1 MFQLN
6 DDNSIYVTRGDAVYF
21 SVTAEDNGEAHVF
34 NAGDVLRIKVFEKKN
49 CERVVLEKDFPVFEN
64 CTSVEIYLGKSD
76 TKIGGVIS
84 KPTDYWYEVEFDPYG
99 DPKTI
104 IGYGEDGPALFKLF
118 PEGADIEDAAESE
131 SDVPFVDTKFDLTSS
146 RPLANRVIAA
156 KIVQMERDFANYVTP
171 QMYGAVGDGIADDT
185 AAFQKLDG
193 KVCYIPE
200 GTYRISSVEYGE
212 KTVLMGAGIEN
223 TVIKQIS
230 GVTDSM
236 IVFKDAHSSAL
247 TDISLV
253 GDAETEADDIYT
265 GLLKIY
271 TTYYE
276 LGKSSNYCNYEHI
289 LIRNAS
295 GSGLVLLGYKQTDAS
310 VGETS
315 YNWVLQFNDIR
326 IENCKKWC
334 MVDESCDNRFSNFY
348 LNEGDLGCLFLNN
361 TSSNMYVNFKIDQP
375 YGSGGSGTIN
385 SYEDGALMVCN
396 NISIVRFLNFD
407 LQSSYYDGA
416 KFKMCSSVYFDGSMN
431 NIGYATDNG
440 ERVASCLK
448 LSETNNSEFHVTFVK
463 TSGWTPKYN
472 VYAES
477 TCFNNVVM
485 VSENEHVDCFNASST
500 TAIVYA
506 KELYNLFNT
515 RYDVSQKLENLVS
528 NPAPSG
534 STGWTMAN
542 VTLDTTSKLVGTH
555 SFKIV
560 GSTSATNTLRS
571 VVSGIKAGHK
581 YMAVATV
588 KIAAAATEGASRKAP
603 YILVVQ
609 NNADLNAYTDVD
621 YLANNEVG
629 TQVIAAYVTAKDDSD
644 ITLTILNYQ
653 NNCTAYVG
661 NVYFIDVTSTF
672 FDDSNTQR
680 KNLLS
685 IFKENA
691 RTQIASIVE
700 RLDYKNVIGAIRCIL
715 NK

>member
-1 MFQLN
+1 MN
-6 DDNSIYVTRGDAVYF
+6 DDMSIYVTRGDAVYF
-21 SVTAEDNGEAHVF
+21 SVTAEDNGDAYTFVP
-34 NAGDVLRIKVFEKKN
+34 GDVLRIKVFEKKN

-118 PEGADIEDAAESE
+118 PEGADIEDVAESE
-131 SDVPFVDTKFDLTSS
+131 SDIPFVDTEFDLTSS

-156 KIVQMERDFANYVTP
+156 KIAQMERDYANYVTP
-171 QMYGAVGDGIADDT
+171 QMFGAVGDGVADDT
-185 AAFQKLDG
+185 EAFQRLDG

-200 GTYRISSVEYGE
+200 GTYRIGSVEYGE

-223 TVIKQIS
+223 TVLKQIQ

-247 TDISLV
+247 TDISLE
-253 GDAETEADDIYT
+253 GDTDAEADDIYT

-271 TTYYE
+271 ATYYE
-276 LGKSSNYCNYEHI
+276 VGKSSNYCNYEHI
-289 LIRNAS
+289 LIRNAP
-295 GSGLVLLGYKQTDAS
+295 GSGLVLLGYKPSDPS
-310 VGETS
+310 VGKTS

-326 IENCKKWC
+326 IESCKKWC

-348 LNEGDLGCLFLNN
+348 LNEGELGCLLLNN
-361 TSSNMYVNFKIDQP
+361 ASSNMYVNFKIDQP
-375 YGSGGSGTIN
+375 YGSGGSGTLD
-385 SYEDGALMVCN
+385 SYDDGALMACKNV
-396 NISIVRFLNFD
+396 SLARFLNFD

-416 KFKMCSSVYFDGSMN
+416 KFKLCSAVYFDGSMN
-431 NIGYATDNG
+431 NIGFATKNG

-448 LSETNNSEFHVTFVK
+448 LSETNNCEFHVTLVK
-463 TSGWTPKYN
+463 TNAWTPKYN

-485 VSENEHVDCFNASST
+485 VSENEHVGCFNASGT
-500 TAIVYA
+500 TAIVYT

-515 RYDVSQKLENLVS
+515 GYDIPQNMENLIG
-528 NPAPSG
+528 NPLPT
-534 STGWTMAN
+534 STSGWTMSN

-555 SFKIV
+555 SFKMV
-560 GSTSATNTLRS
+560 GSTSVTNSLRS
-571 VVSGIKAGHK
+571 VASGIKAGHK

-588 KIAAAATEGASRKAP
+588 RIDTAATAGASRRAP

-609 NNADLNAYTDVD
+609 NGTDLNAYTDVD

-629 TQVIAAYVTAKDDSD
+629 TQVISAFVTATDDSD
-644 ITLTILNYQ
+644 ITLTVLNYQ
-653 NNCTAYVG
+653 NNCTAYIG
-661 NVYFIDVTSTF
+661 NVYLIDVTSTF

-680 KNLLS
+680 KHLLS

-691 RTQIASIVE
+691 RAQIAYVVE